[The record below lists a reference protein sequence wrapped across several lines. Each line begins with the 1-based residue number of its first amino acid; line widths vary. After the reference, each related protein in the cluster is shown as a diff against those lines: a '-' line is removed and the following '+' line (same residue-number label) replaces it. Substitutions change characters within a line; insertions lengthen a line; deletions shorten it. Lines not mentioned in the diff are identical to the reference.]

1 MLPPPG
7 HVKPPMSSTS
17 TLSGDDSTT
26 TWVEVGN
33 VRHQARCTCDWAGP
47 KRVFFRNLAPVD
59 ALLHAAQSGC
69 APAAPIHRP
78 PYCLAPTIHA
88 A

>member
-1 MLPPPG
+1 MLRTRG
-7 HVKPPMSSTS
+7 HVKPPMSSNS
-17 TLSGDDSTT
+17 MLSAESAT

-33 VRHQARCTCDWAGP
+33 LRHQARCTCDWAGP

-59 ALLHAAQSGC
+59 ALLHAARSGC
-69 APAAPIHRP
+69 APAAPIQRP